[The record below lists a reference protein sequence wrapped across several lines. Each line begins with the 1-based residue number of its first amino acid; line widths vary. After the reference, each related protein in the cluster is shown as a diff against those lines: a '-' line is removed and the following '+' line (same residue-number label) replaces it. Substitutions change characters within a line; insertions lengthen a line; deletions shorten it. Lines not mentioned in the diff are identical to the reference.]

1 MVVLVLRG
9 RARAL
14 PGGRWLRPPRGLLLL
29 RREPAAGQALG
40 REAVARVVRRLGVR
54 RRRRGVE
61 RGRGGGGGAGGE
73 EGREREEGRARE
85 GALGHL
91 VFFRFQRDDGRR
103 ERVNGER
110 EGEKT

>member
-1 MVVLVLRG
+1 
-9 RARAL
+9 
-14 PGGRWLRPPRGLLLL
+14 
-29 RREPAAGQALG
+29 
-40 REAVARVVRRLGVR
+40 
-54 RRRRGVE
+54 VE